1 MSRKASPVEPAV
13 LVTIICE
20 TVLKDRIVEMLK
32 NHSVAAIPLI
42 KCRGGWSR
50 QTVVRHE
57 ATTPML
63 KLTLVSPEISDAIL
77 WAVKEHKGKHALIA
91 FRQNVEALS

>member
-42 KCRGGWSR
+42 KCRVRVVTADGC
-50 QTVVRHE
+50 QTCQ

-63 KLTLVSPEISDAIL
+63 KLRPCVTRNI
-77 WAVKEHKGKHALIA
+77 
-91 FRQNVEALS
+91 

>member
-32 NHSVAAIPLI
+32 NHSVLRLPINQVQVRVAADG
-42 KCRGGWSR
+42 C
-50 QTVVRHE
+50 QTCQ

-63 KLTLVSPEISDAIL
+63 KLRPLCHQKYLMLSSGQ
-77 WAVKEHKGKHALIA
+77 KEHKAARFDRLPP
-91 FRQNVEALS
+91 E

>member
-32 NHSVAAIPLI
+32 NHSVRLPLI
-42 KCRGGWSR
+42 KCRVRVVTADGC
-50 QTVVRHE
+50 QTCQ
-57 ATTPML
+57 ATPML
-63 KLTLVSPEISDAIL
+63 KLRPLCHQKYLMLSSGR
-77 WAVKEHKGKHALIA
+77 KEHRASTL
-91 FRQNVEALS
+91 